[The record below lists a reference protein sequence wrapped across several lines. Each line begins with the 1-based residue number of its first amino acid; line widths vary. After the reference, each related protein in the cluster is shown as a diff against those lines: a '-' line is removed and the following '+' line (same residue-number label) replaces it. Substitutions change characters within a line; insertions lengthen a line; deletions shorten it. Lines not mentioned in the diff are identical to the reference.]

1 MQTTVRLLGYIP
13 IHELDDLTVHEWE
26 LYVKGARHR
35 RLDMLEDM
43 RLQSIMQARLTNGK
57 DIKAITKHIDRDRKL
72 IDQTESSI
80 EHDKEKD
87 KWLKR
92 EVAKVQRR
100 ALQRW
105 LDAKNEERSE

>member
-1 MQTTVRLLGYIP
+1 M
-13 IHELDDLTVHEWE
+13 
-26 LYVKGARHR
+26 KGARHR
-35 RLDMLEDM
+35 RLDTLEDM
-43 RLQSIMQARLTNGK
+43 RLQSIMQARLSNGK
-57 DIKAITKHIDRDRKL
+57 EIKNITKQLDRERKL

-80 EHDKEKD
+80 EHDQAKE

-105 LDAKNEERSE
+105 LDEKSMKGE